1 MSKPESKKS
10 GASGVPVI
18 IIVLVAIVAIVIA
31 LAYWRGTPSGGAGPH
46 PTPTPAASNTPN
58 MSSAPLGAT
67 PPNYLGS
74 PNAAVT
80 VEEFAD
86 FQCPSCGATHP
97 VMKQIQG
104 IFGSR
109 IKFIFRHFP
118 LPMHDKAYDAAV
130 AAEAAGMQGKFWDM
144 HNLLYTNQQI
154 WSADPNYRQVFKGYA
169 EKIGLN
175 VDKFETDM
183 AGIGAKGRVDA
194 DMQRGK
200 ALNLTSTPTIFI
212 NNKSVAYAD
221 MNVPTMQ
228 KMIEDALKDTQ
239 AGQPQA
245 AQPAAKPS
253 TAANNSNSTASS
265 GNAAP
270 KQ

>member
-1 MSKPESKKS
+1 MSKPQPKQS
-10 GASGVPVI
+10 GSGMPVI
-18 IIVLVAIVAIVIA
+18 IIVLVAIVAVI
-31 LAYWRGTPSGGAGPH
+31 LGLYYWNGTRSTQGPR
-46 PTPTPAASNTPN
+46 PTPTPIASNTPN
-58 MSSAPLGAT
+58 MQNAPIGAN
-67 PPNYLGS
+67 PPNFLGS

-130 AAEAAGMQGKFWDM
+130 SAEAAGMQGKFWDM
-144 HNLLYTNQQI
+144 HNLLYTNQQT
-154 WSADPNYRQVFKGYA
+154 WSADPNYKSVFKGYA
-169 EKIGLN
+169 EKMGLDI
-175 VDKFETDM
+175 DKWETDM
-183 AGIGAKGRVDA
+183 AGMSAKSRIDA

-200 ALNLTSTPTIFI
+200 ALNINSTPTVYI
-212 NNKSVAYAD
+212 NGKSVPYPD
-221 MNVPTMQ
+221 MNVPTLQ
-228 KMIEDALKDTQ
+228 NLIEDALKSS
-239 AGQPQA
+239 QPQA

-253 TAANNSNSTASS
+253 AAANSSAANSTTGSEP
-265 GNAAP
+265 P
-270 KQ
+270 KK

>member
-1 MSKPESKKS
+1 MSKPELKKS
-10 GASGVPVI
+10 GSSGVPVI
-18 IIVLVAIVAIVIA
+18 IIVLVAIVAIIIA
-31 LAYWRGTPSGGAGPH
+31 LVYWNGTRTGSNPRA
-46 PTPTPAASNTPN
+46 TPTPVAANTPN
-58 MSSAPLGAT
+58 MANVPLGAN

-97 VMKQIQG
+97 IMKQIQG

-109 IKFIFRHFP
+109 IKFVFRHFP
-118 LPMHDKAYDAAV
+118 LPIHDKAYEASV

-144 HNLLYTNQQI
+144 HNLLYTNQQV
-154 WSADPNYRQVFKGYA
+154 WSADPNYHQVFKGYA
-169 EKIGLN
+169 EKIGLD
-175 VDKFETDM
+175 VDKFENDM
-183 AGIGAKGRVDA
+183 AGIATKGRVDA

-200 ALNLTSTPTIFI
+200 ALNLSSTPTVFI
-212 NNKSVAYAD
+212 NGKSVPYPD

-228 KMIEDALKDTQ
+228 KLIEDALKENQ

-253 TAANNSNSTASS
+253 AAANNSNTAGSS
-265 GNAAP
+265 ENAPP
-270 KQ
+270 KK